1 MSSYG
6 GFNAYDEWHS
16 KDSNWGKI
24 DAIAIIVMRFYVI
37 MFIISIV
44 VSIIALFSVNKMAN
58 QLEQK

>member
-6 GFNAYDEWHS
+6 GFSVHDEWINE
-16 KDSNWGKI
+16 KNKWAKI

-37 MFIISIV
+37 MFIISII